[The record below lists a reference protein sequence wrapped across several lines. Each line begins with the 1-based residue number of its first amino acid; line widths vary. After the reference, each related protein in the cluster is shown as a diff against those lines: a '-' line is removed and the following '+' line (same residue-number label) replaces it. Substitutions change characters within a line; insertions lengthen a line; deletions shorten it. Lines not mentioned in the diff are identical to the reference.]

1 MVIGNGMTVAALILA
16 LLTPLQSGLL
26 SMVSGIHHV
35 TAVTRKVQANVDFYA
50 GFLGMRLVKQ
60 TAGYEDATQL
70 HLFYGDAAGTPG
82 SLLTFLAWEDGAPGR
97 AGYGQ
102 ISEIS
107 LAIDPAS
114 IGYWL
119 TRAMSFGLRSE
130 GPAEEFGEPVLRM
143 KDPDNIILKLAGA
156 KNLASQAVWDGGSIP
171 VEHAIQRI
179 RGATMLTEKP
189 AESRGFLETHFGY
202 RFQANRGTIDR
213 LVSQSGDIV
222 DVRDARGFWS
232 GAPGT
237 GTIDHVAFRAADEE
251 TLLSVRKALETTEA
265 SPTNMH
271 DRKYFR
277 SLYAREPGG
286 TLIELATDKPG
297 MIVDEEQAAL
307 GKKLFAPPDAITD
320 LHDLKVV
327 LPQFSMPGQP
337 RINYRELP
345 FVHRFYTPPDP
356 DGSVFVLL
364 HGSGGN
370 ETTLMPLLNKVAPR
384 ATLLG
389 VRGRATEEGFP
400 RWYKRITPFSFDQND
415 IKTEAEAFA
424 AFIEGAV
431 KSYGLDPQKVVYV
444 GYSNG
449 ANLLNSLLYLHPN
462 LVHKAVLLRS
472 MPVLSDYPHA
482 DLKGTDL
489 LVISGKT
496 DAYGK
501 YASELEERLKSSG
514 ATVDSDVIPG
524 GHDLGDADVPIIQK
538 WLLQRMAADNPAPQ
552 QQAVTPKPEIFGQP

>member
-1 MVIGNGMTVAALILA
+1 MTFAALILA
-16 LLTPLQSGLL
+16 LLTTPLQSGLL

-35 TAVTRKVQANVDFYA
+35 TAITRKVQANVDFYA
-50 GFLGMRLVKQ
+50 GFLGMRLVKR

-130 GPAEEFGEPVLRM
+130 GPADEFGEPVLRL

-156 KNLASQAVWDGGSIP
+156 KNLTSPSAWDGASIP
-171 VEHAIQRI
+171 VEHTIQRV

-189 AESRGFLETHFGY
+189 AESRSFLETHFGY
-202 RFQANRGTIDR
+202 RFQTNRGTIDR
-213 LVSQSGDIV
+213 LVSESGDVI

-237 GTIDHVAFRAADEE
+237 GTVDHVAFRTPDEDA
-251 TLLSVRKALETTEA
+251 LRSVSKALETTEA

-286 TLIELATDKPG
+286 TLVELATDKPG
-297 MIVDEEQAAL
+297 MTVDEEHASL
-307 GKKLFAPPDAITD
+307 GTKLFAPPETITNLD
-320 LHDLKVV
+320 DLKVI

-345 FVHRFYTPPDP
+345 FVHRFYTPPNP

-370 ETTLMPLLNKVAPR
+370 ETTLMPLLNKAAPR
-384 ATLLG
+384 ATLMG

-431 KSYGLDPQKVVYV
+431 KSYGLDPKKVVYV

-501 YASELEERLKSSG
+501 YASDLEERLKSSG

-538 WLLQRMAADNPAPQ
+538 WLLQRMGDDPQ
-552 QQAVTPKPEIFGQP
+552 PLEQQAVKPARETSGQP

>member
-1 MVIGNGMTVAALILA
+1 MTFAALILA
-16 LLTPLQSGLL
+16 LLTTPLQSGLL

-107 LAIDPAS
+107 LSIDPAS

-130 GPAEEFGEPVLRM
+130 GPADEFGEPVLRL

-156 KNLASQAVWDGGSIP
+156 KNLVSPAAWDGASIP
-171 VEHAIQRI
+171 VKHAIQRV

-189 AESRGFLETHFGY
+189 AASRSFLESHFGY
-202 RFQANRGTIDR
+202 RFQASRGTIDR
-213 LVSQSGDIV
+213 LVSQSGDII

-237 GTIDHVAFRAADEE
+237 GTVDHVAFRAADEE
-251 TLLSVRKALETTEA
+251 TLLSVRKALEATDA
-265 SPTNMH
+265 SPTKMH

-286 TLIELATDKPG
+286 TLVELATDKPG
-297 MIVDEEQAAL
+297 MTVDEEHAAL
-307 GKKLFAPPDAITD
+307 GGKLFAPPEAITN
-320 LHDLKVV
+320 LHDLKVM

-472 MPVLSDYPHA
+472 MPVLSDFPHA

-514 ATVDSDVIPG
+514 ATVDSDVIAG

-538 WLLQRMAADNPAPQ
+538 WLLQENR
-552 QQAVTPKPEIFGQP
+552 

>member
-1 MVIGNGMTVAALILA
+1 MTFAALILA
-16 LLTPLQSGLL
+16 LLTTPLQSGLL

-50 GFLGMRLVKQ
+50 GFLGMRLVKL

-107 LAIDPAS
+107 LSIDPAS

-130 GPAEEFGEPVLRM
+130 GPADEFGEPVLRL

-156 KNLASQAVWDGGSIP
+156 KNLVSPAAWDGASIP
-171 VEHAIQRI
+171 AEHAIQRV

-189 AESRGFLETHFGY
+189 AESRNFLESHFGY
-202 RFQANRGTIDR
+202 RFQASRGTIDR
-213 LVSQSGDIV
+213 LVSQSGDII

-237 GTIDHVAFRAADEE
+237 GTVDHVAFRAADEE
-251 TLLSVRKALETTEA
+251 TLLSVRKALEATDA

-286 TLIELATDKPG
+286 TLVELATDKPG
-297 MIVDEEQAAL
+297 MTVDEEHAAL
-307 GKKLFAPPDAITD
+307 GGKLFAPPEAITN
-320 LHDLKVV
+320 LHDLKVM

-370 ETTLMPLLNKVAPR
+370 ETTLMPLLNKAAPR

-524 GHDLGDADVPIIQK
+524 GHDLGDADIPIIQK
-538 WLLQRMAADNPAPQ
+538 WLLQENR
-552 QQAVTPKPEIFGQP
+552 

>member
-1 MVIGNGMTVAALILA
+1 MTVAALILA
-16 LLTPLQSGLL
+16 LLTPIQSGLL

-107 LAIDPAS
+107 LAIDPTS

-130 GPAEEFGEPVLRM
+130 GPAEEFGEPVLRL

-156 KNLASQAVWDGGSIP
+156 KGLASQAVWDGVSIP
-171 VEHAIQRI
+171 VEHTIQRV

-189 AESRGFLETHFGY
+189 AESRSFLETHFGY

-213 LVSQSGDIV
+213 LVSQSGDII

-237 GTIDHVAFRAADEE
+237 GTVDHVAFRAPDEE
-251 TLLSVRKALETTEA
+251 TLLSVRRALETTEA

-320 LHDLKVV
+320 LGDLKVV
-327 LPQFSMPGQP
+327 LPQFSMPGEP

-345 FVHRFYTPPDP
+345 FVHRFYTPPNP

-370 ETTLMPLLNKVAPR
+370 ETTLMPLLNKAAPR

-400 RWYKRITPFSFDQND
+400 RWYKRLTPFSFDQND

-462 LVHKAVLLRS
+462 LIHKAVLLRS

-501 YASELEERLKSSG
+501 YASELEGRLKSSG

-538 WLLQRMAADNPAPQ
+538 WLLQRMGDEQPPLE
-552 QQAVTPKPEIFGQP
+552 QQAVKPKPELFGQP

>member
-1 MVIGNGMTVAALILA
+1 MTFAALILA
-16 LLTPLQSGLL
+16 LLTTPLQSGLL

-107 LAIDPAS
+107 LSINPAS

-119 TRAMSFGLRSE
+119 TRAMSFGLSSE
-130 GPAEEFGEPVLRM
+130 GPADEFGEPVLRL

-156 KNLASQAVWDGGSIP
+156 KNLVSPAAWDGASIP
-171 VEHAIQRI
+171 AEHAIQRV

-189 AESRGFLETHFGY
+189 AESRSFLESHFGY
-202 RFQANRGTIDR
+202 RFQAGRGTIDR
-213 LVSQSGDIV
+213 LVSQSGDII

-232 GAPGT
+232 GTPGT
-237 GTIDHVAFRAADEE
+237 GTVDHVAFRAADEE
-251 TLLSVRKALETTEA
+251 TLLSVRKALEATDA

-286 TLIELATDKPG
+286 TLVELATDKPG
-297 MIVDEEQAAL
+297 MTVDEEHAAL
-307 GKKLFAPPDAITD
+307 GGKLFAPPEAITN
-320 LHDLKVV
+320 LHDLKVM

-431 KSYGLDPQKVVYV
+431 KSYGLDPDKVVYV

-472 MPVLSDYPHA
+472 MPVLSDYPYA

-514 ATVDSDVIPG
+514 ATVDSDVIAG

-538 WLLQRMAADNPAPQ
+538 WLLQENR
-552 QQAVTPKPEIFGQP
+552 

>member
-1 MVIGNGMTVAALILA
+1 
-16 LLTPLQSGLL
+16 
-26 SMVSGIHHV
+26 MVSGIHHV

-107 LAIDPAS
+107 LSIDPAS

-130 GPAEEFGEPVLRM
+130 GPADEFGEPVLRL

-156 KNLASQAVWDGGSIP
+156 KNLVSPAAWDGASIP
-171 VEHAIQRI
+171 AEHAIQRV

-189 AESRGFLETHFGY
+189 AESRNFLESHFGY
-202 RFQANRGTIDR
+202 RFQASRGTIDR
-213 LVSQSGDIV
+213 LVSQAGDII

-237 GTIDHVAFRAADEE
+237 GTVDHVAFRAADEE
-251 TLLSVRKALETTEA
+251 TLLSVRKSLEATDA

-286 TLIELATDKPG
+286 TLVELATDKPG
-297 MIVDEEQAAL
+297 MTVDEEHAAL
-307 GKKLFAPPDAITD
+307 GGKLFAPPEAITN
-320 LHDLKVV
+320 LHDLKVM

-370 ETTLMPLLNKVAPR
+370 ETTLMPLLNKAAPR

-524 GHDLGDADVPIIQK
+524 GHDLGDADIPIIQK
-538 WLLQRMAADNPAPQ
+538 WLLQENR
-552 QQAVTPKPEIFGQP
+552 

>member
-1 MVIGNGMTVAALILA
+1 
-16 LLTPLQSGLL
+16 
-26 SMVSGIHHV
+26 MVSGIHHV

-130 GPAEEFGEPVLRM
+130 GPAEEFGEPVLRL

-156 KNLASQAVWDGGSIP
+156 KGLASQAVWDGAAIP
-171 VEHAIQRI
+171 VEHTIQRV

-189 AESRGFLETHFGY
+189 AESRSFLETHFGY

-213 LVSQSGDIV
+213 LVSQSGDII

-237 GTIDHVAFRAADEE
+237 GTVDHVAFRAPDEE
-251 TLLSVRKALETTEA
+251 TLLSVRRALETTEA

-320 LHDLKVV
+320 LGDLKVV
-327 LPQFSMPGQP
+327 LPQFSMPGEP

-345 FVHRFYTPPDP
+345 FVHRFYTPPNP

-370 ETTLMPLLNKVAPR
+370 ETTLMPLLNKAAPR

-431 KSYGLDPQKVVYV
+431 KSYGLDPKKVVYV

-462 LVHKAVLLRS
+462 LIHKAVLLRS

-501 YASELEERLKSSG
+501 YARELEGRLKSSG

-538 WLLQRMAADNPAPQ
+538 WLLQRMGDEPPTLE
-552 QQAVTPKPEIFGQP
+552 QQAVKPKPELFGQP

>member
-1 MVIGNGMTVAALILA
+1 MTFAALILA
-16 LLTPLQSGLL
+16 LLTTPLQSGLL

-107 LAIDPAS
+107 LSIDPAS

-130 GPAEEFGEPVLRM
+130 GPADEFGEPVLRL

-156 KNLASQAVWDGGSIP
+156 KNLVSPAAWDGASIP
-171 VEHAIQRI
+171 VEHPIQRV

-189 AESRGFLETHFGY
+189 AASRSFLESHFGY
-202 RFQANRGTIDR
+202 RFQASRGTIDR
-213 LVSQSGDIV
+213 LVSQSGDII

-237 GTIDHVAFRAADEE
+237 GTVDHVAFRAADEE
-251 TLLSVRKALETTEA
+251 TLLSVRKALEATDA
-265 SPTNMH
+265 SPTKMH

-286 TLIELATDKPG
+286 TLVELATDKPG
-297 MIVDEEQAAL
+297 MTVDEEHAAL
-307 GKKLFAPPDAITD
+307 GGKLFAPPEAITN
-320 LHDLKVV
+320 LHDLKVM

-472 MPVLSDYPHA
+472 MPVLSDFPHA

-514 ATVDSDVIPG
+514 ATVDSDVIAG

-538 WLLQRMAADNPAPQ
+538 WLLQENR
-552 QQAVTPKPEIFGQP
+552 

>member
-1 MVIGNGMTVAALILA
+1 MTFAALILA
-16 LLTPLQSGLL
+16 LLTTPLQSGLL

-107 LAIDPAS
+107 LSIDPAS

-130 GPAEEFGEPVLRM
+130 GPADEFGEPVLRL

-156 KNLASQAVWDGGSIP
+156 KNLVSPAAWDGASIP
-171 VEHAIQRI
+171 AEHAIRRV

-189 AESRGFLETHFGY
+189 AESRNFLESHFGY
-202 RFQANRGTIDR
+202 RFQASRGTIDR
-213 LVSQSGDIV
+213 LVSQSGDII

-237 GTIDHVAFRAADEE
+237 GTVDHVAFRAADEE
-251 TLLSVRKALETTEA
+251 TLLSVRKALEATDA

-286 TLIELATDKPG
+286 TLVELATDKPG
-297 MIVDEEQAAL
+297 MTVDEEHAAL
-307 GKKLFAPPDAITD
+307 GGKLFAPPEAITN
-320 LHDLKVV
+320 LHDLKVM

-370 ETTLMPLLNKVAPR
+370 ETTLMPLLNKAAPR

-524 GHDLGDADVPIIQK
+524 GHDLGDADIPIIQK
-538 WLLQRMAADNPAPQ
+538 WLLQENR
-552 QQAVTPKPEIFGQP
+552 

>member
-1 MVIGNGMTVAALILA
+1 MTFAAFILA
-16 LLTPLQSGLL
+16 LLTTPLQSGLL
-26 SMVSGIHHV
+26 QMVSGIHHV

-70 HLFYGDAAGTPG
+70 HLFYGDAAGSPG

-102 ISEIS
+102 ICEIS
-107 LAIDPAS
+107 LSIDPAS

-130 GPAEEFGEPVLRM
+130 GPTDEFGEPVLRL
-143 KDPDNIILKLAGA
+143 KDPDNIILKLAGT
-156 KNLASQAVWDGGSIP
+156 KNLTSPDVWDGASIP
-171 VEHAIQRI
+171 VEHTVQRV

-189 AESRGFLETHFGY
+189 AESRSFLERHFGY

-213 LVSQSGDIV
+213 LVSQSGDVI

-237 GTIDHVAFRAADEE
+237 GTVDHVAFRAADEE
-251 TLLSVRKALETTEA
+251 TLLSVRKALEATDA
-265 SPTNMH
+265 SPTNLH

-286 TLIELATDKPG
+286 TLIELATDRPG
-297 MIVDEEQAAL
+297 MTVDEEQAAL
-307 GKKLFAPPDAITD
+307 GTKLFAPPEAITN

-345 FVHRFYTPPDP
+345 FVHRFYTPPNP

-370 ETTLMPLLNKVAPR
+370 ETTLMPLLNKAAPR

-431 KSYGLDPQKVVYV
+431 KSYGLDPKKIVYV

-514 ATVDSDVIPG
+514 ATVDSDVIAG

-538 WLLQRMAADNPAPQ
+538 WLLQRMGDDPPPLA
-552 QQAVTPKPEIFGQP
+552 QQAIKPENEMFGQP

>member
-1 MVIGNGMTVAALILA
+1 MTFAALILA
-16 LLTPLQSGLL
+16 LLTTPLQSGLL

-107 LAIDPAS
+107 LSIDPAS

-130 GPAEEFGEPVLRM
+130 RPADEFGEPVLRL

-156 KNLASQAVWDGGSIP
+156 KNLVSPAAWDGASIP
-171 VEHAIQRI
+171 AEHAIQRV

-189 AESRGFLETHFGY
+189 AESRNFLESHFGY
-202 RFQANRGTIDR
+202 RFQASRGTIDR
-213 LVSQSGDIV
+213 LVSQSGDII

-237 GTIDHVAFRAADEE
+237 GTVDHVAFRAADEE
-251 TLLSVRKALETTEA
+251 ALHSVRKALEATDA

-286 TLIELATDKPG
+286 TLVELATDKPG
-297 MIVDEEQAAL
+297 MTVDEEHAAL
-307 GKKLFAPPDAITD
+307 GGKLFAPPEAITN
-320 LHDLKVV
+320 LHDLKVM

-370 ETTLMPLLNKVAPR
+370 ETTLMPLLNKAAPR

-524 GHDLGDADVPIIQK
+524 GHDLGDADIPIIQK
-538 WLLQRMAADNPAPQ
+538 WLLQENR
-552 QQAVTPKPEIFGQP
+552 

>member
-1 MVIGNGMTVAALILA
+1 
-16 LLTPLQSGLL
+16 
-26 SMVSGIHHV
+26 MVSGIHHI
-35 TAVTRKVQANVDFYA
+35 TAITRKVQANVDFYT

-107 LAIDPAS
+107 LAIDPTS

-130 GPAEEFGEPVLRM
+130 GPADEFGEPVLRL
-143 KDPDNIILKLAGA
+143 KDPDNIILKLAGTRKLTSPVA
-156 KNLASQAVWDGGSIP
+156 WDDASIP
-171 VEHAIQRI
+171 VEHAIRRV

-189 AESRGFLETHFGY
+189 AESRSFLESHFGY
-202 RFQANRGTIDR
+202 RFQASRGTIDR
-213 LVSQSGDIV
+213 LVSQSGDVI

-237 GTIDHVAFRAADEE
+237 GTVDHVAFRAADEDA
-251 TLLSVRKALETTEA
+251 LRSVSKALETTEA

-286 TLIELATDKPG
+286 TLVEVATDKPG
-297 MIVDEEQAAL
+297 MTVDEEHASL
-307 GKKLFAPPDAITD
+307 GTKLFAPPETITNLD
-320 LHDLKVV
+320 DLKVI

-345 FVHRFYTPPDP
+345 FVHRFYTPPNP

-370 ETTLMPLLNKVAPR
+370 ETTLMPLLNKAAPR
-384 ATLLG
+384 ATLMG

-501 YASELEERLKSSG
+501 YASDLEERLKSSG

-538 WLLQRMAADNPAPQ
+538 WLLQRMGDDPQ
-552 QQAVTPKPEIFGQP
+552 PLEQQAVKPARETSGQP

>member
-1 MVIGNGMTVAALILA
+1 MTFAALILA
-16 LLTPLQSGLL
+16 LLTTPLQSGLL

-35 TAVTRKVQANVDFYA
+35 TAITRKVQANVDFYA

-130 GPAEEFGEPVLRM
+130 GPADEFGEPVLRL

-156 KNLASQAVWDGGSIP
+156 KNLTSPSAWDDASIP
-171 VEHAIQRI
+171 AEHTIQRV

-189 AESRGFLETHFGY
+189 AESRNFLETHFGY
-202 RFQANRGTIDR
+202 RFQTNRGTIDR
-213 LVSQSGDIV
+213 LVSESGDVI

-237 GTIDHVAFRAADEE
+237 GTVDHVAFRAPDEDA
-251 TLLSVRKALETTEA
+251 LRSVSKALETTDA

-286 TLIELATDKPG
+286 TLVELATDKPG
-297 MIVDEEQAAL
+297 MTVDEEHASL
-307 GKKLFAPPDAITD
+307 GTKLFAPPETITNLD
-320 LHDLKVV
+320 DLKVI

-345 FVHRFYTPPDP
+345 FVHRFYTPPNP

-370 ETTLMPLLNKVAPR
+370 ETTLMPLLNKAAPR
-384 ATLLG
+384 ATLMG

-431 KSYGLDPQKVVYV
+431 KSYGLDPKKVVYV

-514 ATVDSDVIPG
+514 ATVDSDVISG
-524 GHDLGDADVPIIQK
+524 GHDLGEADVPIIQK
-538 WLLQRMAADNPAPQ
+538 WLLQRMGDDPQ
-552 QQAVTPKPEIFGQP
+552 PLEQQAVKPARETSGQP

>member
-1 MVIGNGMTVAALILA
+1 MTFAALILA
-16 LLTPLQSGLL
+16 LLTTPLQSGLL

-35 TAVTRKVQANVDFYA
+35 TAITRKVQANVDFYA

-130 GPAEEFGEPVLRM
+130 GPADEFGEPVLRL
-143 KDPDNIILKLAGA
+143 KDPDNVILKLAGA
-156 KNLASQAVWDGGSIP
+156 KNLTSPSAWYDASIP
-171 VEHAIQRI
+171 AEHTIQRV

-189 AESRGFLETHFGY
+189 AESRNFLESHFGY
-202 RFQANRGTIDR
+202 RFQTNRGTIDR
-213 LVSQSGDIV
+213 LVSESGDVI

-237 GTIDHVAFRAADEE
+237 GTVDHVAFRAPDED
-251 TLLSVRKALETTEA
+251 TLRSVSKALETTDA

-286 TLIELATDKPG
+286 TLVELATDKPG
-297 MIVDEEQAAL
+297 MTVDEEHASL
-307 GKKLFAPPDAITD
+307 GTKLFAPPETITNLD
-320 LHDLKVV
+320 DLKVI

-345 FVHRFYTPPDP
+345 FVHRFYTPPNP

-370 ETTLMPLLNKVAPR
+370 ETTLMPLLNKAAPR
-384 ATLLG
+384 ATLMG

-501 YASELEERLKSSG
+501 YASDLEERLKSSG

-538 WLLQRMAADNPAPQ
+538 WLLQRMGDDPQ
-552 QQAVTPKPEIFGQP
+552 PLEQQAVKPARETSGQP

>member
-1 MVIGNGMTVAALILA
+1 MTLASTLILV
-16 LLTPLQSGLL
+16 LLAIPLQSGLG
-26 SMVSGIHHV
+26 SMVSGIHHI
-35 TAVTRKVQANVDFYA
+35 TSITRKVQANVDFYA
-50 GFLGMRLVKQ
+50 GFLGLRLVKR
-60 TAGYEDATQL
+60 TAGFEDATQL
-70 HLFYGDAAGTPG
+70 HLFYGDETGTPG
-82 SLLTFLAWEDGAPGR
+82 SLVSFLVWEDGSPGR

-102 ISEIS
+102 ISELS
-107 LAIDPAS
+107 LAIDPSS

-119 TRAMSFGLRSE
+119 TRAMNFGLRSE
-130 GPAEEFGEPVLRM
+130 GPADEFGEPVLRL
-143 KDPDNIILKLAGA
+143 KDPDNIIVKLAGA
-156 KNLASQAVWDGGSIP
+156 RALASSAPWDGGP
-171 VEHAIQRI
+171 VPLEHAVRRI
-179 RGATMLTEKP
+179 RGATMLTETP
-189 AESRGFLETHFGY
+189 AESRAFIESQFGY

-213 LVSQSGDIV
+213 LVSQSGDVV

-237 GTIDHVAFRAADEE
+237 GTVDHVAFRAADDDELQRVD
-251 TLLSVRKALETTEA
+251 TSLKAANA
-265 SPTNMH
+265 SETNMH

-286 TLIELATDKPG
+286 TLVEFATDQPG
-297 MIVDEEQAAL
+297 MTVDEPPATL
-307 GKKLFAPPDAITD
+307 GTKLLLPKDVLTS
-320 LHDLKVV
+320 LENLKVV
-327 LPQFSMPGQP
+327 LPQFSMPGEP
-337 RINYRELP
+337 RVNYRDLP

-370 ETTLMPLLNKVAPR
+370 ETTLMPLLHKVAPR

-400 RWYKRITPFSFDQND
+400 RWYKRITPFSFDQQD
-415 IKTEAEAFA
+415 IKNEAEAFA
-424 AFIEGAV
+424 TFIDGAV
-431 KSYGLDPQKVVYV
+431 RSYDLDPRKIVYV

-449 ANLLNSLLYLHPN
+449 ANLLNSLLYLHPS
-462 LVHKAVLLRS
+462 LIHRAVLLRS
-472 MPVLSDYPHA
+472 MPVLATYPHA

-501 YASELEERLKSSG
+501 YASALEERLKASG

-524 GHDLGDADVPIIQK
+524 GHDLGELDVPIIRK
-538 WLLQRMAADNPAPQ
+538 WLLQENPPSILSPA
-552 QQAVTPKPEIFGQP
+552 ER

>member
-1 MVIGNGMTVAALILA
+1 
-16 LLTPLQSGLL
+16 
-26 SMVSGIHHV
+26 MVSGIHHV

-107 LAIDPAS
+107 LAIDPTS

-130 GPAEEFGEPVLRM
+130 GPAEEFGEPVLRL

-156 KNLASQAVWDGGSIP
+156 KGLASQAVWDGVSIP
-171 VEHAIQRI
+171 VEHTIQRV

-189 AESRGFLETHFGY
+189 AESRSFLETHFGY

-213 LVSQSGDIV
+213 LVSQSGDII

-237 GTIDHVAFRAADEE
+237 GTVDHVAFRAPDEE
-251 TLLSVRKALETTEA
+251 TLLSVRRALETTEA

-320 LHDLKVV
+320 LGDLKVV
-327 LPQFSMPGQP
+327 LPQFSMPGEP

-345 FVHRFYTPPDP
+345 FVHRFYTPPNP

-370 ETTLMPLLNKVAPR
+370 ETTLMPLLNKAAPR

-400 RWYKRITPFSFDQND
+400 RWYKRLTPFSFDQND

-462 LVHKAVLLRS
+462 LIHKAVLLRS

-501 YASELEERLKSSG
+501 YASELEGRLKSSG

-538 WLLQRMAADNPAPQ
+538 WLLQRMGDEQPPLE
-552 QQAVTPKPEIFGQP
+552 QQAVKPKPELFGQP

>member
-1 MVIGNGMTVAALILA
+1 MTFAALILA
-16 LLTPLQSGLL
+16 LLTTPLQSGLL

-107 LAIDPAS
+107 LSIDPAS

-130 GPAEEFGEPVLRM
+130 GPADEFGEPVLRL

-156 KNLASQAVWDGGSIP
+156 KNLVSPAAWDGASIP
-171 VEHAIQRI
+171 AEHAIQRV

-189 AESRGFLETHFGY
+189 AESRNFLESHFGY
-202 RFQANRGTIDR
+202 RFQASRGTIDR
-213 LVSQSGDIV
+213 LVSQSGDII

-237 GTIDHVAFRAADEE
+237 GTVDHVAFRAADEE
-251 TLLSVRKALETTEA
+251 TLLSVRKSLEATDA

-286 TLIELATDKPG
+286 TLVELATDKPG
-297 MIVDEEQAAL
+297 MTVDEEHAAL
-307 GKKLFAPPDAITD
+307 GGKLFAPPEAITN
-320 LHDLKVV
+320 LHDLKVM

-370 ETTLMPLLNKVAPR
+370 ETTLMPLLNKAAPR

-524 GHDLGDADVPIIQK
+524 GHDLGDADIPIIQK
-538 WLLQRMAADNPAPQ
+538 WLLQENR
-552 QQAVTPKPEIFGQP
+552 

>member
-1 MVIGNGMTVAALILA
+1 
-16 LLTPLQSGLL
+16 
-26 SMVSGIHHV
+26 MVSGIHHV

-107 LAIDPAS
+107 LSIDPAS

-130 GPAEEFGEPVLRM
+130 GPADEFGEPVLRL

-156 KNLASQAVWDGGSIP
+156 KNLVSPAAWDGASIP
-171 VEHAIQRI
+171 AEHAIQRV

-189 AESRGFLETHFGY
+189 AESRNFLESHFGY
-202 RFQANRGTIDR
+202 RLQASRGTIDR
-213 LVSQSGDIV
+213 LVSQSGDII

-237 GTIDHVAFRAADEE
+237 GTVDHVAFRAADEE
-251 TLLSVRKALETTEA
+251 TLLSVRKALEATDA

-286 TLIELATDKPG
+286 TLVELATDKPG
-297 MIVDEEQAAL
+297 MTVDEEHAAL
-307 GKKLFAPPDAITD
+307 GGKLFAPPEAITN
-320 LHDLKVV
+320 LHDLKVM

-370 ETTLMPLLNKVAPR
+370 ETTLMPLLNKAAPR

-524 GHDLGDADVPIIQK
+524 GHDLGDADIPIIQK
-538 WLLQRMAADNPAPQ
+538 WLLQENR
-552 QQAVTPKPEIFGQP
+552 

>member
-1 MVIGNGMTVAALILA
+1 
-16 LLTPLQSGLL
+16 
-26 SMVSGIHHV
+26 MVSGIHHV

-107 LAIDPAS
+107 LSIDPAS

-130 GPAEEFGEPVLRM
+130 GPADEFGEPVLRL

-156 KNLASQAVWDGGSIP
+156 KNLVSPAAWDGASIP
-171 VEHAIQRI
+171 VAHAIQRV

-189 AESRGFLETHFGY
+189 AESRIFLESHFGY
-202 RFQANRGTIDR
+202 RLQASRGTIDR
-213 LVSQSGDIV
+213 LVSQSGDII

-237 GTIDHVAFRAADEE
+237 GTVDHVAFRAADEE
-251 TLLSVRKALETTEA
+251 ALLSVRKALEATDA

-286 TLIELATDKPG
+286 TLVELATDKPG
-297 MIVDEEQAAL
+297 MTVDEEHAAL
-307 GKKLFAPPDAITD
+307 GGKLFAPPEAITN
-320 LHDLKVV
+320 LHDLKVM

-370 ETTLMPLLNKVAPR
+370 ETTLMPLLNKAAPR

-524 GHDLGDADVPIIQK
+524 GHDLGDADIPIIQK
-538 WLLQRMAADNPAPQ
+538 WLLQENR
-552 QQAVTPKPEIFGQP
+552 

>member
-1 MVIGNGMTVAALILA
+1 MTFAALILA
-16 LLTPLQSGLL
+16 LLTTPLQSGLL

-35 TAVTRKVQANVDFYA
+35 TAITRKVQANVDFYA

-130 GPAEEFGEPVLRM
+130 GPADEFGEPVLRL
-143 KDPDNIILKLAGA
+143 KDPDNVILKLAGA
-156 KNLASQAVWDGGSIP
+156 KNLTSPSAWYDASIP
-171 VEHAIQRI
+171 AEHTIQRV

-189 AESRGFLETHFGY
+189 AESRNFLESHFGY
-202 RFQANRGTIDR
+202 RFQTSRGTIDR
-213 LVSQSGDIV
+213 LVSQSGDVI

-237 GTIDHVAFRAADEE
+237 GTVDHVAFRAADEE
-251 TLLSVRKALETTEA
+251 SLLAVRKALETTEA

-286 TLIELATDKPG
+286 TLVELATDKPG
-297 MIVDEEQAAL
+297 MTVDEEHASL
-307 GKKLFAPPDAITD
+307 GTKLFAPPETITNLD
-320 LHDLKVV
+320 DLKVI

-345 FVHRFYTPPDP
+345 FVHRFYTPPNP

-370 ETTLMPLLNKVAPR
+370 ETTLMPLLNKAAPR
-384 ATLLG
+384 ATLMG

-431 KSYGLDPQKVVYV
+431 KSYGLDPKKVVYV

-501 YASELEERLKSSG
+501 YASDLEERLKSSG

-538 WLLQRMAADNPAPQ
+538 WLLQRMGDDPQ
-552 QQAVTPKPEIFGQP
+552 PLEQQAVKPARETSGQP

>member
-1 MVIGNGMTVAALILA
+1 MTFAALILA
-16 LLTPLQSGLL
+16 LLTTPLQSGLL

-35 TAVTRKVQANVDFYA
+35 TAITRKVQANVDFYA

-70 HLFYGDAAGTPG
+70 HLFYGDSAGSPG
-82 SLLTFLAWEDGAPGR
+82 SLVSFLVWEDGAPGR

-130 GPAEEFGEPVLRM
+130 GPADEFGEPVLRL

-156 KNLASQAVWDGGSIP
+156 KHLTSPAVWDGASIP
-171 VEHAIQRI
+171 VEHAVKRV

-189 AESRGFLETHFGY
+189 AESRSFLERHFGY

-213 LVSQSGDIV
+213 LVSGSGDVV

-237 GTIDHVAFRAADEE
+237 GTVDHVAFRAPDEE
-251 TLLSVRKALETTEA
+251 TLRSVSKALEATDA

-297 MIVDEEQAAL
+297 MIVDEEHAAL
-307 GKKLFAPPDAITD
+307 GTKLFAPPETITNLD
-320 LHDLKVV
+320 DLKVV
-327 LPQFSMPGQP
+327 LPQFSMPGEP

-345 FVHRFYTPPDP
+345 FVHRFYTPPNP

-431 KSYGLDPQKVVYV
+431 KSYGLDPRKVVYV

-462 LVHKAVLLRS
+462 LIHKAVLLRS

-538 WLLQRMAADNPAPQ
+538 WLLQKMAEESPAPE
-552 QQAVTPKPEIFGQP
+552 QQAASPKRETFGQP

>member
-1 MVIGNGMTVAALILA
+1 MTFAALILA
-16 LLTPLQSGLL
+16 LLTTPLQSGLL

-107 LAIDPAS
+107 LSIDPAS

-130 GPAEEFGEPVLRM
+130 GPADEFGEPVLRL

-156 KNLASQAVWDGGSIP
+156 KNLVSPAAWDGASIP
-171 VEHAIQRI
+171 AEHAIQRV

-189 AESRGFLETHFGY
+189 AESRNFLESHFGY
-202 RFQANRGTIDR
+202 RFQASRGTIDR
-213 LVSQSGDIV
+213 LVSQSGDII

-237 GTIDHVAFRAADEE
+237 GTVDHVAFRAADEE
-251 TLLSVRKALETTEA
+251 TLLSVRKALEATDA

-286 TLIELATDKPG
+286 TLVELATDKPG
-297 MIVDEEQAAL
+297 MTVDEEHAAL
-307 GKKLFAPPDAITD
+307 GGKLFAPPEAITN
-320 LHDLKVV
+320 LHDLKVM

-370 ETTLMPLLNKVAPR
+370 ETTLMPLLNKAAPR

-524 GHDLGDADVPIIQK
+524 GHDLGDADIPIIQK
-538 WLLQRMAADNPAPQ
+538 WLLQENR
-552 QQAVTPKPEIFGQP
+552 